1 MKLAFLG
8 GAYEVGA
15 SCILLIIDHKNI
27 LLDCGVRQSTSKD
40 PLPDLRLIQDMGG
53 IDAIIISH
61 AHLDHTG
68 CLPIVSK
75 EYPDAKIYTT
85 KMTKELIKVLLYDSI
100 KIMNNHEAEIPLY
113 AEQDVEN
120 MLNKIYPMSYEAGI
134 YIINGIKLTF
144 YNAGHIAGAACAYI
158 EGNEGA
164 FFYSGD
170 FSIFPQ
176 RTVEGAKLPKLRPD
190 AAIFEA
196 TYGDRLH
203 SNREAEEEK
212 LIELA
217 EECVRKKGKMLIPAF
232 ALGRAQE
239 VLLILKK
246 AINKKKLK
254 EINIYVDGMVR
265 NINSVYE
272 FNPLFLKGSLGKKI
286 LKGGKPF
293 YDDHIRPIET
303 KEQREQILEDSESCI
318 IVSSSGMLTGGPSQ
332 YYAEKIVGMENGYI
346 VITGYQDEEAPGRKL
361 INLLEQ
367 EPQDR
372 VIEINNKK
380 LPVRCR
386 VEQIGLS
393 AHSDKGEIKALVQ
406 HICHKNI
413 FLVHGGETSIAALS
427 KNLAGEIRGRI
438 YTPKC
443 GEVIDIYIKNKREQW
458 KKQIPSVMNKKEL
471 LEVQSIPELWRFIN
485 ESYGDRLFTIE
496 EINFIWSG
504 TRKIKS
510 SEAERVQ
517 KLMLSSPYFETDSR
531 RLFLFKVKNEEEV
544 AEALEPGELK
554 QNELNDM
561 IYQYFSE
568 YGYKK
573 ASIMLNEKKIR
584 LNFDFPGAVG
594 GSIKEKIEKF
604 HEKTSWMVDINENVN
619 INAASETIKELIG
632 EENIKKISFYGAKD
646 AVTVFINVHMECS
659 DIIKK
664 FKEKTGLDIT
674 LFEEGEVS
682 TKLQADFYVSGSDK
696 RIEQN
701 EALASIDAAFREE
714 DFRPYKKG
722 IKDNEKGKYIELSFI
737 SPAVGMRYS
746 KKIEDISQR
755 IGWDIAISNSVNQ
768 NEVIKI
774 AAETMKK
781 EGIILKKNPSFN
793 PSNNSVTVKL
803 QGNTKETFEDTKQV
817 FENETGCQLIFM

>member
-27 LLDCGVRQSTSKD
+27 LLDCGIRQSTSKD

-75 EYPDAKIYTT
+75 EYPEAKIYAT

-120 MLNKIYPMSYEAGI
+120 MLNKVYPMSYEAGI
-134 YIINGIKLTF
+134 HIIDGIKLTF

-158 EGNEGA
+158 EGSEGA

-170 FSIFPQ
+170 FSIFSQ

-190 AAIFEA
+190 AAIFES

-203 SNREAEEEK
+203 SNREAEEDK

-217 EECVRKKGKMLIPAF
+217 EECARKKGKMLIPAF

-239 VLLILKK
+239 VLLVLKK
-246 AINKKKLK
+246 AMNKKKLRG
-254 EINIYVDGMVR
+254 IDIYVDGMVR
-265 NINSVYE
+265 NINNVYE

-293 YDDHIRPIET
+293 YDDHIKPIET
-303 KEQREQILEDSESCI
+303 REQREKILEGSESCI

-361 INLLEQ
+361 IDLLEQ

-380 LPVRCR
+380 LSVRCR
-386 VEQIGLS
+386 VDQIGLS
-393 AHSDKGEIKALVQ
+393 AHSDKGEIKALIE

-413 FLVHGGETSIAALS
+413 FLVHGEEKSISALS
-427 KNLAGEIRGRI
+427 KDLAGEVRGRI

-458 KKQIPSVMNKKEL
+458 KKQIPSVMHKKEMI
-471 LEVQSIPELWRFIN
+471 EAENIPDLWRFIY
-485 ESYGDRLFTIE
+485 ESYGDRLFTTE

-504 TRKIKS
+504 TRKIKA

-517 KLMLSSPYFETDSR
+517 KLILSSPYFETDPR
-531 RLFLFKVKNEEEV
+531 RLFLFKTKSQEEV
-544 AEALEPGELK
+544 SEALKPGDLK

-561 IYQYFSE
+561 VYEYFSE

-573 ASIMLNEKKIR
+573 ASIMLNEKRIR
-584 LNFDFPGAVG
+584 LNFDFPDAVEK
-594 GSIKEKIEKF
+594 SINEKIAEF
-604 HEKTSWMVDINENVN
+604 QDKTSWKIDINENAN
-619 INAASETIKELIG
+619 INAASEIIKKLIG
-632 EENIKKISFYGAKD
+632 EDNIKKVSFYGGKN
-646 AVTVFINVHMECS
+646 AVTVFVNAHTACP
-659 DIIKK
+659 DIAEK
-664 FKEKTGLDIT
+664 FKEKTGLDIA
-674 LFEEGEVS
+674 LLEEKEINMKS
-682 TKLQADFYVSGSDK
+682 QEDFYVSGSVEK
-696 RIEQN
+696 LEQN
-701 EALASIDAAFREE
+701 EALAIIDAAFREE
-714 DFRPYKKG
+714 EFKPYKKG
-722 IKDNEKGKYIELSFI
+722 IKNNEEGKYIELAFI
-737 SPAVGMRYS
+737 SPSVGRRYG
-746 KKIEDISQR
+746 KKIEDISNK
-755 IGWDIAISNSVNQ
+755 IGWNISISGAVNQ
-768 NEVIKI
+768 NEVIRL
-774 AAETMKK
+774 AAEIMKEK
-781 EGIILKKNPSFN
+781 GIILKKNPSYN
-793 PSNNSVTVKL
+793 PSDNSVTVKL
-803 QGNTKETFEDTKQV
+803 QVNAEEAFEEIKQV
-817 FENETGCQLIFM
+817 FKNKTGCSLII

>member
-27 LLDCGVRQSTSKD
+27 LLDCGIRQSISKD

-75 EYPDAKIYTT
+75 EYPEAKIYTT
-85 KMTKELIKVLLYDSI
+85 KMTKELIKVLLYDST
-100 KIMNNHEAEIPLY
+100 KIMNNREAEIPLY

-120 MLNKIYPMSYEAGI
+120 MLNKVYPIGYESGI
-134 YIINGIKLTF
+134 HIIDGIKLTF

-158 EGNEGA
+158 EGSEGA

-170 FSIFPQ
+170 FSIFSQ

-190 AAIFEA
+190 AAIFES

-203 SNREAEEEK
+203 SNREAEEDK

-217 EECVRKKGKMLIPAF
+217 EECARKKGKMLIPAF

-254 EINIYVDGMVR
+254 GINIYVDGMVR
-265 NINSVYE
+265 NINNVYE

-293 YDDHIRPIET
+293 YDEHIKPIET
-303 KEQREQILEDSESCI
+303 REQREQILESSESCI

-332 YYAEKIVGMENGYI
+332 YYAEKIVSMENGYI
-346 VITGYQDEEAPGRKL
+346 IITGYQDEESPGRKL

-367 EPQDR
+367 EVQDR
-372 VIEINNKK
+372 IIEINSKR
-380 LPVRCR
+380 LPVKCK
-386 VEQIGLS
+386 VEQVGLS

-413 FLVHGGETSIAALS
+413 FLVHGDETSISALS
-427 KNLAGEIRGRI
+427 RSLAGEIRGRI
-438 YTPKC
+438 YAPKC

-458 KKQIPSVMNKKEL
+458 KKQIPFVLHKKET
-471 LEVQSIPELWRFIN
+471 LEAQSIPELWRFID

-504 TRKIKS
+504 TRKIRS
-510 SEAERVQ
+510 SEVGRIQ
-517 KLMLSSPYFETDSR
+517 KLILSSPYFETDAR
-531 RLFLFKVKNEEEV
+531 RLFLFKVRNEEEV
-544 AEALEPGELK
+544 SESLKPGELK
-554 QNELNDM
+554 PNELNDI

-573 ASIMLNEKKIR
+573 ASIMLNEKKVR
-584 LNFDFPGAVG
+584 LNFDFPNALDE
-594 GSIKEKIEKF
+594 SINEKIKKF
-604 HEKTSWMVDINENVN
+604 QEKTSWMVDINENVN
-619 INAASETIKELIG
+619 INAVSEIIKELIG
-632 EENIKKISFYGAKD
+632 EEKIKKISFYGEKNT
-646 AVTVFINVHMECS
+646 VTVFINVHMECS
-659 DIIKK
+659 DIIRQ
-664 FKEKTGLDIT
+664 FKEKTGLGIV
-674 LFEEGEVS
+674 LLEEGEGA
-682 TKLQADFYVSGSDK
+682 TKNQADFYVSGSGEK
-696 RIEQN
+696 LEQN
-701 EALASIDAAFREE
+701 EALANIDAAFREE
-714 DFRPYKKG
+714 EFKPYKKG
-722 IKDNEKGKYIELSFI
+722 IKNNEKGKYIELTFI
-737 SPAVGMRYS
+737 SPAVGRRYD
-746 KKIEDISQR
+746 KKIEDISQN

-768 NEVIKI
+768 NEVIRLAVEI
-774 AAETMKK
+774 MKEK
-781 EGIILKKNPSFN
+781 GIILKKNPSYN

-803 QGNTKETFEDTKQV
+803 QGDAEDAFEEIKQTFK
-817 FENETGCQLIFM
+817 NKTGCSLII